1 MRMTKYRDQ
10 KRRKGKKK
18 RERGEFF
25 LISYQK
31 MQSEPEQLLSDGF
44 TVSSKLMLSM
54 AGLPTSLPIPSVVP
68 PPQSSPSP
76 PPKQGK
82 KRSRR
87 RRLYTPRPTRKKT
100 AELQSPKADN
110 TPLPPIRVVIPQE
123 LPLVVSSLAVSSSS
137 SFRKA
142 PARTTESYFKEAPEE
157 EGEEENIPTITD
169 VIVLSADNHRFD
181 LVAPPKTLCKTF
193 QFFEAEERMRILTSQ
208 GVSDIPIMCTH
219 IFRLRCSGPL
229 SDGAA
234 QWLRVALDLSSN
246 CAETLPA
253 RCGCTVVTSQE
264 VPYLRVARCSCPVNL
279 DPQVVIDTIT
289 AFVFAAEFGANEGVL
304 KLLASAF
311 AWHFA
316 RLSTL
321 QCTEAL
327 DVYFREHNTLLLGV
341 EMAVSQKIITGV
353 YADFLACAVLADVDA
368 AARLSKM
375 YIAFDRHVEVW
386 VSQPPPAV
394 RPAFSHNFM
403 ARGICE
409 TANARFAV
417 ATMILADK
425 TMRLMLPSQRTM
437 QGEEWR
443 KVWAG
448 SLLTGN
454 YVSSDVAGTNTVVK
468 NINVRCCDYESV
480 CRIVTAC
487 KTGTVQRT
495 AECSSSHYS
504 FQLNEDIKMFIMR
517 TPSSVPPLQHP
528 SSSSSP
534 ALSDEKSASITVCEI
549 VPTPVAQSAI
559 SPELKLLE
567 CLYDTV
573 PTSRRFAYSP
583 YTGALYASL
592 QAIAALFYNAP
603 SLKLDTREKT
613 SIGTH
618 EQAGF
623 NPDEQPRPGVIREC
637 FALSATTSGSVS
649 AIADFE
655 YLKEVS
661 LAYAVSTASIRALG
675 KPTKSYCIVGNNI
688 DI

>member
-1 MRMTKYRDQ
+1 MKA
-10 KRRKGKKK
+10 
-18 RERGEFF
+18 
-25 LISYQK
+25 
-31 MQSEPEQLLSDGF
+31 EPEQLLSDGF

-54 AGLPTSLPIPSVVP
+54 AGLPTSLPISFDVP
-68 PPQSSPSP
+68 PPQPPPSP
-76 PPKQGK
+76 QPKQGK

-87 RRLYTPRPTRKKT
+87 RRLYSPRPPRKKT

-110 TPLPPIRVVIPQE
+110 TPLPPIHVVIPQE
-123 LPLVVSSLAVSSSS
+123 LPLGASSSS
-137 SFRKA
+137 RKA
-142 PARTTESYFKEAPEE
+142 TESYFKEAPEE
-157 EGEEENIPTITD
+157 EGEEENIPTVTD
-169 VIVLSADNHRFD
+169 VVVLSADNHRFD
-181 LVAPPKTLCKTF
+181 LIASPKTLCKTF
-193 QFFEAEERMRILTSQ
+193 QFFEAEEHMRTLTSQ
-208 GVSDIPIMCTH
+208 GISDIPIMCTH

-234 QWLRVALDLSSN
+234 QWLRVALDLSGDCS
-246 CAETLPA
+246 ETLPA
-253 RCGCTVVTSQE
+253 RCGCTVVISHE

-327 DVYFREHNTLLLGV
+327 DAYFREHNTLLLGI
-341 EMAVSQKIITGV
+341 EMAVNQKLITGT
-353 YADFLACAVLADVDA
+353 YADFLACAVLADVNA

-386 VSQPPPAV
+386 VSQPP
-394 RPAFSHNFM
+394 RPTFSHNFM

-409 TANARFAV
+409 AANARFAV

-425 TMRLMLPSQRTM
+425 AMRLMLPSQRTM
-437 QGEEWR
+437 QGDEWR
-443 KVWAG
+443 AVWEG

-468 NINVRCCDYESV
+468 NINVRCYDYESV

-487 KTGTVQRT
+487 KTGTAQRT
-495 AECSSSHYS
+495 ADCSSSHYS

-517 TPSSVPPLQHP
+517 TPSNVPPFQHP

-534 ALSDEKSASITVCEI
+534 ALSDEKSTSITVCEI

-559 SPELKLLE
+559 PPELKLLE

-603 SLKLDTREKT
+603 SLKLDTREK
-613 SIGTH
+613 SPAGTH
-618 EQAGF
+618 EQTSF

-675 KPTKSYCIVGNNI
+675 KPTKSYCIVGSNI